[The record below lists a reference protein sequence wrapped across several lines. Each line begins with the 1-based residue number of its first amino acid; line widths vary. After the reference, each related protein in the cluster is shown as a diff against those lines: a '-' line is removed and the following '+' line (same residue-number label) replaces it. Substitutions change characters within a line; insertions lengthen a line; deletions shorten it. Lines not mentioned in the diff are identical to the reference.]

1 MIHLLAE
8 YCRQQK
14 LVADPA
20 FGPKVVRWVI
30 CCDADGLYTGL
41 VELGDVGA
49 KMNRGQEFPCCPFLS
64 QGELIGGGVSRS
76 HFLADYASVVLLF
89 SKDADDEKLKAK
101 HEFFRQLVQDASS
114 SAPLLLPAA
123 RLLYD
128 VTALEAIR
136 ADCARH
142 KVKPTDR
149 SEEHTSELQSRQYL
163 VCR

>member
-14 LVADPA
+14 LVAEPS
-20 FGPKVVRWVI
+20 FSPKFVRWAI
-30 CCDADGLYTGL
+30 CCDDSGQYTGL
-41 VELGDVGA
+41 VELGEVGA
-49 KMNRGQEFPCCPFLS
+49 KKNNGQEFPCCPFLS
-64 QGELIGGGVSRS
+64 QGELIAGGVSRS
-76 HFLADYASVVLLF
+76 HFLADYASVALLL
-89 SKDADDEKLKAK
+89 SKDADDGKLKAK

-114 SAPLLLPAA
+114 SVPLLLPAA

-128 VTALEAIR
+128 AAALEAIR

-149 SEEHTSELQSRQYL
+149 VTRSEEHT
-163 VCR
+163 